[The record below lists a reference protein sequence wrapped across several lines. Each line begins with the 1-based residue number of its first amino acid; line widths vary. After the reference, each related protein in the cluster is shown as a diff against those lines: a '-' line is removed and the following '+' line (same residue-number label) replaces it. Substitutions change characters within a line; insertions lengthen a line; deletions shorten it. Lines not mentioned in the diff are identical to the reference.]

1 MDRMETAMPPFAQTR
16 VFVFD
21 AYGTL
26 FDFASAARRCT
37 DRLGDQAEALT
48 QLWRTKQVEYTWLR
62 SLMGRHADFWQV
74 TGEALDNAMATLG
87 LTDATLRDRLMALYL
102 ELEPFADARALLTAL
117 RADGRQTAILSN
129 GAPGMLR
136 SLVEAAGFA
145 DLFDDVLSIETAGIF
160 KPHPSTYRLA
170 TTRFGCEPQGIAFVS
185 ANSWDSC
192 GAATFG
198 FRGIWVNRTG
208 GPKEA
213 VPGTSERE
221 IRALAEIAPLAGL
234 A

>member
-1 MDRMETAMPPFAQTR
+1 MPPFAQTR
-16 VFVFD
+16 IFVFD

-37 DRLGDQAEALT
+37 DRLGDRADALT
-48 QLWRTKQVEYTWLR
+48 QLWRTKQLEYSWLR
-62 SLMGRHADFWQV
+62 SLMGQHADFWQV
-74 TGEALDNAMATLG
+74 TGEALDNALASLG
-87 LTDATLRDRLMALYL
+87 LTDPELRGRLMSLYL
-102 ELEPFADARALLTAL
+102 ALEPFTDARALVEAL

-129 GAPGMLR
+129 GAPHMLR
-136 SLVEAAGFA
+136 PLVEASGFA
-145 DLFDDVLSIETAGIF
+145 DLFDEVLSVEAAGIF

-170 TTRFGCEPQGIAFVS
+170 TTRFGCEPQDIAFVS

-198 FRGIWVNRTG
+198 FRSIWVNRTG

-213 VPGTSERE
+213 VPGTSERTV
-221 IRALAEIAPLAGL
+221 RALAEIAPLAGL
-234 A
+234 V

>member
-1 MDRMETAMPPFAQTR
+1 MSTDALAPAPFAATKF
-16 VFVFD
+16 FVFD

-26 FDFASAARRCT
+26 FDFASAARRCA
-37 DRLGDQAEALT
+37 DRLGAQADALT

-87 LTDATLRDRLMALYL
+87 IADVALRARLMELYL
-102 ELEPFADARALLTAL
+102 ALDPFPDARAMLERLQE
-117 RADGRQTAILSN
+117 DGRHTAILSN
-129 GAPGMLR
+129 GTPTMLHR
-136 SLVEAAGFA
+136 AVEAAGFA
-145 DLFDDVLSIETAGIF
+145 GLFDDVLSVEEAGIF
-160 KPHPSTYRLA
+160 KPHPASYRVV
-170 TTRFGCEPQGIAFVS
+170 TTLFGCQPSDVAFIS

-198 FRGIWVNRTG
+198 FRSIWVNRTG

-213 VPGTSERE
+213 VPGTSERT
-221 IRALAEIAPLAGL
+221 IHALAELPPLAGL

>member
-1 MDRMETAMPPFAQTR
+1 MAPFAETR

-37 DRLGDQAEALT
+37 DRLGDKAEALA
-48 QLWRTKQVEYTWLR
+48 QLWRTKQTEYSWLR
-62 SLMGRHADFWQV
+62 SLMSRHADFWQV
-74 TGEALDNAMATLG
+74 TGEALDNAMANLAI
-87 LTDATLRDRLMALYL
+87 DDPALRERLMGLYL
-102 ELEPFADARALLTAL
+102 ALDPFADARELLAAL
-117 RADGRQTAILSN
+117 RAGGRQTAILSN
-129 GAPGMLR
+129 GSPQMLQA
-136 SLVEAAGFA
+136 VVGAAGFS
-145 DLFDDVLSIETAGIF
+145 DLFDDLLSIEVAGIF
-160 KPHPSTYRLA
+160 KPHPATYRLA
-170 TTRFGCEPQGIAFVS
+170 TTRFGCEPQDIAFIS

-198 FRGIWVNRTG
+198 FRSIWVNRSG

-213 VPGTSERE
+213 VPGTSERVV
-221 IRALAEIAPLAGL
+221 RALAEIKTLVGL

>member
-1 MDRMETAMPPFAQTR
+1 MPPFAQTR
-16 VFVFD
+16 HFVFD

-37 DRLGDQAEALT
+37 DRLGDKADALT

-74 TGEALDNAMATLG
+74 TGEALDNAMASLD
-87 LTDATLRDRLMALYL
+87 LADPALRERLMGLYL
-102 ELEPFADARALLTAL
+102 ELEPFADARDLLEAL

-129 GAPGMLR
+129 GAPHMLR
-136 SLVEAAGFA
+136 PLVEAAGFTA
-145 DLFDDVLSIETAGIF
+145 LFDHVLSVESTGIF

-170 TTRFGCEPQGIAFVS
+170 TTRFGCEARDIAFVS

-192 GAATFG
+192 GAASFG
-198 FRGIWVNRTG
+198 FRGIWINRTG

-221 IRALAEIAPLAGL
+221 IRALGDIKALAGL